1 MATDPVGWNG
11 LTTDVG
17 LCLLSVISAGRYVFS
32 FRIFGDLEN
41 YTFLESL
48 GPTES
53 EKQCLHFFQAP
64 YGSHLGFSKW
74 PPFFTEI
81 WQYLSF

>member
-1 MATDPVGWNG
+1 MGYVTWQRPFQGHF
-11 LTTDVG
+11 
-17 LCLLSVISAGRYVFS
+17 VIRRHSPFPYVFS

-41 YTFLESL
+41 HTLLERL

-64 YGSHLGFSKW
+64 YGRNHGFSKW
-74 PPFFTEI
+74 RLFFSEI
-81 WQYLSF
+81 WQYVSF